1 MSRRL
6 ATPDTPADVAL
17 RAVLDAQ
24 PCPTFV
30 VVAGAGSGK
39 TTSLVKALSHVV
51 TQHGATLRARTQ
63 QVACITYTE
72 IAAHEIHEEVG
83 ASELAHVSTIHSFLW
98 RLIKPFQTDIHGW
111 VEGRIK
117 EKLLKEHEDQ
127 AKFTTRTRQTT
138 RDANKQKIARYEQ
151 QLADLPGVTRFTYGV
166 GSSYT
171 HGILGHTD
179 ILAMVPAL
187 LMSRPLLARLT
198 AVKFPFIFVDE
209 SQDTT
214 AEVVECLVHV
224 AETAAGEVCLG
235 FFGDPMQRIYPTGI
249 GRIPSGDDWPSIE
262 KPENFRSAEKVLEV
276 VNRVRADADG
286 LHQVSGL
293 PEDQQREGSAHFFVL
308 PADDQRDENLEKVRA
323 WLTGHG
329 TAGCW
334 TTEAS
339 DGGAKILMIA
349 HRMAARRL
357 RFLDLFEVFNKTTL
371 AEAFDAGRAWPLT
384 PFSDVILPLVQADAP
399 VVRTLRAH
407 SRVLSNGTLSET
419 SLTEAL
425 KASRA
430 GLEELRA
437 IVTAGGPGSI
447 GAALRSA
454 TASGI
459 LDPDPR
465 LNAYLHPDDGA
476 DVELS
481 DELRACLDACMACD
495 IAELSGY
502 YEYVEQRS
510 PYSTQHGTKGAEFP
524 RVLVVLDDEEGRHNQ
539 YSYDKLF
546 GLRSLSDTDNNNIDA
561 GKDSVLDRT
570 RRLLYVCVSRATDAL
585 AVVLFAQDVAAAAA
599 AMEAGIAGGQPVR
612 TLNEI

>member
-6 ATPDTPADVAL
+6 ASPDTPADVAL
-17 RAVLDAQ
+17 RDVLDAQ
-24 PCPTFV
+24 PRPTFV
-30 VVAGAGSGK
+30 VIAGAGSGK
-39 TTSLVKALSHVV
+39 TTSLVKALNHVV
-51 TQHGATLRARTQ
+51 THHGATLRARTQ
-63 QVACITYTE
+63 QIACITYTE

-98 RLIKPFQTDIHGW
+98 RVVKPFQTDIHRW
-111 VEGRIK
+111 VEGRIN
-117 EKLLKEHEDQ
+117 EKLLKEHEAQ
-127 AKFTTRTRQTT
+127 AAFTTRTRQTT
-138 RDANKQKIARYEQ
+138 RDTNKQRIARYEQ
-151 QLADLPGVTRFTYGV
+151 QLADLPGVTSFTYGV
-166 GSSYT
+166 GSSYS

-179 ILAMVPAL
+179 ILTMVPTL
-187 LMSRPLLARLT
+187 LMTRPLLARLT
-198 AVKFPFIFVDE
+198 ATKFPFIFVDE

-214 AEVVECLVHV
+214 AEVVECLTHV
-224 AETAAGEVCLG
+224 TETAAGQVCLG

-249 GRIPSGDDWPSIE
+249 GQIPSKDDWPSIE

-293 PEDQQREGSAHFFVL
+293 PTDQRREGEVHFFVL
-308 PADDQRDENLEKVRA
+308 PADEQRNENLEKVRA
-323 WLTGHG
+323 WLTTHG
-329 TAGCW
+329 TAGRW

-357 RFLDLFEVFNKTTL
+357 QFLHLFEAFNNTNL
-371 AEAFDAGRAWPLT
+371 SEAFDAGRAWPLT

-399 VVRTLRAH
+399 VVRTLRAN
-407 SRVLSNGTLSET
+407 SRVLSDDTLSAT
-419 SLTEAL
+419 TLAEAL
-425 KASRA
+425 KAGRT
-430 GLEELRA
+430 GLEELKA
-437 IVTAGGPGSI
+437 IVTAAGPGSI

-454 TASGI
+454 SASGI
-459 LDPDPR
+459 IDPDPR
-465 LNAYLHPDDGA
+465 LDAYLHPDDGA

-481 DELRACLDACMACD
+481 DGLRACLDAYMACD
-495 IAELSGY
+495 ITELSGY
-502 YEYVEQRS
+502 YEYVEHRS

-539 YSYDKLF
+539 YSYDKLL
-546 GLRSLSDTDNNNIDA
+546 GLRSLSDTDNDNIDT

-585 AVVLFAQDVAAAAA
+585 AVVLFARDVDAAAAA
-599 AMEAGIAGGQPVR
+599 VEAGIAGGQPVR
-612 TLNEI
+612 TLDEI

>member
-1 MSRRL
+1 VSRRL
-6 ATPDTPADVAL
+6 ATPDTPADVEL
-17 RAVLDAQ
+17 RDMLDLR
-24 PCPTFV
+24 PRPTFV

-51 TQHGATLRARTQ
+51 TQNGATLRARTQ
-63 QVACITYTE
+63 QIACITYTE

-98 RLIKPFQTDIHGW
+98 RIVKPFQSDIRGW

-117 EKLLKEHEDQ
+117 EKLLEAHEKQ
-127 AKFTTRTRQTT
+127 ANFGARTRQTT
-138 RDANKQKIARYEQ
+138 RDANQQKIARYEQ
-151 QLADLPGVTRFTYGV
+151 QLADLPGVTNFTYGV

-171 HGILGHTD
+171 HGILGHAD

-187 LMSRPLLARLT
+187 LMTRPLLARLT
-198 AVKFPFIFVDE
+198 AAKFPFIFVDE

-224 AETAAGEVCLG
+224 AEIAAGEVCLG

-249 GRIPSGDDWPSIE
+249 GRIPSRDDWLSVE

-286 LHQVSGL
+286 LHQISGL
-293 PEDQQREGSAHFFVL
+293 PEEKQREGEVHFFVL
-308 PADDQRDENLEKVRA
+308 PADDRRNENLEKVRA
-323 WLTGHG
+323 WLTDHG
-329 TAGCW
+329 TSGCW
-334 TTEAS
+334 TAEAS

-357 RFLDLFEVFNKTTL
+357 KFLDLFEAFNGTRL
-371 AEAFDAGRAWPLT
+371 SEAFDAGRAWPLT

-399 VVRTLRAH
+399 VVRTLRAK
-407 SRVLSNGTLSET
+407 SRVLSDATLSGT
-419 SLTEAL
+419 SLPEAL

-430 GLEELRA
+430 GLKELET
-437 IVTAGGPGSI
+437 IVAAGGLGSI
-447 GAALRSA
+447 GNALRSA

-459 LDPDPR
+459 IDPDPR
-465 LNAYLHPDDGA
+465 LNAYLDPDDGA

-481 DELRACLDACMACD
+481 DELRACLDASMACD

-546 GLRSLSDTDNNNIDA
+546 DLRTLSDTDTSNIKA
-561 GKDSVLDRT
+561 GTDSVLDRT

-585 AVVLFAQDVAAAAA
+585 AVVLFAQDVDAAAA
-599 AMEAGIAGGQPVR
+599 AMRAGIAGSEPVR
-612 TLNEI
+612 TLNEL